1 MSDTPRPRVLI
12 CDPIADAGIVM
23 LQEWATVD
31 TRPGL
36 SAAELSQIIGDYD
49 GIIVR
54 SATKVRQSVLEKAT
68 RLKVIG
74 RAGSGLDN
82 IDTAVASA
90 RGITVVNSPD
100 ANTLAVAE
108 HTLAL
113 MLALARR
120 LPRAD
125 WGLKAGRWEKKA
137 FMGTGLA
144 GKILGIVGFGRIG
157 REVAVRARAFD
168 MKILSN
174 QRRFTPELGLAEG
187 VTAVDLL
194 DLLRAADFV
203 TLHVPHTP
211 ETAGMI
217 GAEQLALMKPT
228 AFLINTARGGLIDE
242 EALLDAL
249 ENGRLAG
256 AALDVFASEPAIDS
270 KLAQH
275 ERVIATPHI
284 AASTVDAQISAAVTV
299 AEKIAEILRPA

>member
-1 MSDTPRPRVLI
+1 MSENTHPRVLI
-12 CDPIADAGIVM
+12 CDPIADEGVAM
-23 LQEWATVD
+23 LREWAEVD
-31 TRPGL
+31 IRTGL
-36 SAAELSQIIGDYD
+36 SPDELLAIIGDYE

-54 SATKVRQSVLEKAT
+54 SATKVRQPALEQAQ

-82 IDTAVASA
+82 IDTAVASE
-90 RGITVVNSPD
+90 RGIAVVNSPD

-125 WGLKAGRWEKKA
+125 WGLKAGRWEKKE
-137 FMGTGLA
+137 FMGTGLS
-144 GKILGIVGFGRIG
+144 GKTLGIVGFGRIG
-157 REVAVRARAFD
+157 REVAVRARAFN

-194 DLLRAADFV
+194 DLVRESDFV
-203 TLHVPHTP
+203 TLHVPYTA

-217 GAEQLALMKPT
+217 GAAQLALMKPG
-228 AFLINTARGGLIDE
+228 AYLINTARGGLIDE
-242 EALLDAL
+242 DALLDAL
-249 ENGRLAG
+249 DNGRLAG
-256 AALDVFASEPAIDS
+256 AALDVFASEPVIDS

-275 ERVIATPHI
+275 QRVIATPHI
-284 AASTVDAQISAAVTV
+284 AASTVDAQVAAATTV
-299 AEKIAEILRPA
+299 AEKMAEILRPT

>member
-1 MSDTPRPRVLI
+1 MNETMRPRVLI
-12 CDPIADAGIVM
+12 CDPIADEGVAM
-23 LQEWATVD
+23 LREWAEVD
-31 TRPGL
+31 VFPGL
-36 SAAELSQIIGDYD
+36 SKEELHKVIGDYD
-49 GIIVR
+49 GLIVR
-54 SATKVRQSVLEKAT
+54 SATKVRQPALEQAQ
-68 RLKVIG
+68 RLKIIG

-90 RGITVVNSPD
+90 RGIAVVNSPD

-125 WGLKAGRWEKKA
+125 WGLKAGKWEKKE

-144 GKILGIVGFGRIG
+144 GKTLGIVGFGRIG
-157 REVAVRARAFD
+157 REVAVRARAFG

-194 DLLRAADFV
+194 DLLRESDFV
-203 TLHVPHTP
+203 TLHVPSTP
-211 ETAGMI
+211 ETEGML
-217 GAEQLALMKPT
+217 GARQLSLMKPT
-228 AFLINTARGGLIDE
+228 AYLINTARGGLIDE

-249 ENGRLAG
+249 DNGRLAG

-299 AEKIAEILRPA
+299 AEKMAEILRPA